1 MDNIIMKSQSIN
13 VRRTVIEWLAADQAA
28 ANSIIYGIGA
38 QERHTAHRLNSI
50 LSAYQEGKENELPA
64 IQIAP
69 QFGQVIDGR
78 HRLAIAY
85 LMGIE
90 TIKADL
96 HYIA

>member
-13 VRRTVIEWLAADQAA
+13 VRRTIIEWLAADQAA

-50 LSAYQEGKENELPA
+50 MAAHQEGKELPA

-96 HYIA
+96 HFIA